1 MGFDADHGFL
11 TDYLPPHSWVAL
23 VEPGD
28 LKEQAKL
35 FFERVADPSG
45 LFTADGAFA
54 NLLTLPNVTVTALPR
69 ASVEASVHLRVES
82 VERFSGNVHRVRDE
96 LDAVAADGT
105 SRVMIA
111 CQTDAECHRLTDVLK
126 ACKLSES
133 HRLKL
138 VTGHVR
144 AGFRLVAR
152 AWWCSAAT
160 SCSTASRPRP
170 GRRAPPPAC
179 RAGGSSH
186 GPSTASWS

>member
-1 MGFDADHGFL
+1 LLGIQGDAADKAHPSRRAGFDADHGFL
-11 TDYLPPHSWVAL
+11 TDYLPPRSWIAL

-54 NLLTLPNVTVTALPR
+54 NLLRLPSVTLTALPR

-111 CQTDAECHRLTDVLK
+111 CQTDAECHRLTEVLK
-126 ACKLSES
+126 AGRLSES
-133 HRLKL
+133 HRLQL
-138 VTGHVR
+138 VTGH
-144 AGFRLVAR
+144 
-152 AWWCSAAT
+152 
-160 SCSTASRPRP
+160 
-170 GRRAPPPAC
+170 
-179 RAGGSSH
+179 
-186 GPSTASWS
+186 